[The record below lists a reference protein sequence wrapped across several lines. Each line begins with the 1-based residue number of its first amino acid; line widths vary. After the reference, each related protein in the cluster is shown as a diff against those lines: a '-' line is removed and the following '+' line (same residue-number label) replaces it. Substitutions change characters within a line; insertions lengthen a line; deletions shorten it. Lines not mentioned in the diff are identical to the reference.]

1 MTQSELEALLGRSLM
16 SSEVTNL
23 TLYLEIATSN
33 LNDLLCTTT
42 NEVTESRTFDTRN
55 GYKTAFVGIVQSVTE
70 IKLDDDVISND
81 GYSLRQWDKRT
92 AGWYNAVVFDDAITA
107 DEITVTGTWGFAS
120 GTLPNDL
127 NMVLAGLF
135 DLITKLNKFDGTIAS
150 KRVEDFQINFNT
162 NSDLDDEFY
171 NKYSKILSKYSVCDI
186 TNIQSGAIT
195 CL

>member
-1 MTQSELEALLGRSLM
+1 MTQSELEALLGRSLT

-42 NEVTESRTFDTRN
+42 NEVTESRTFDTRA

-135 DLITKLNKFDGTIAS
+135 DLITKRNKFDGTIAS

-162 NSDLDDEFY
+162 DADLDGEFY
-171 NKYSKILSKYSVCDI
+171 DKYSNILSKYSVCDI
-186 TNIQSGAIT
+186 PNIQSGAIT

>member
-1 MTQSELEALLGRSLM
+1 MTQSELEALLGRSLT
-16 SSEVTNL
+16 STEVTNL

-42 NEVTESRTFDTRN
+42 NEVTETRTFDTRK

-70 IKLDDDVISND
+70 VKLDDNAISSD
-81 GYSLRQWDKRT
+81 DYSLRQWDKRT
-92 AGWYNAVVFDDAITA
+92 ADWYNAIVFDDAITA

-127 NMVLAGLF
+127 NMVLANLF
-135 DLITKLNKFDGTIAS
+135 DLITKRNKFDGTIAS

-162 NSDLDDEFY
+162 DSDLDDEFY
-171 NKYSKILSKYSVCDI
+171 NKYSKILSKYSLCDI
-186 TNIQSGAIT
+186 PNIQSGAIT
-195 CL
+195 CR

>member
-1 MTQSELEALLGRSLM
+1 MTQSELEALLGRSLT

-135 DLITKLNKFDGTIAS
+135 DLITKRNKFDGTIAS

-162 NSDLDDEFY
+162 DADLDGEFY
-171 NKYSKILSKYSVCDI
+171 DKYSNILSKYSVCDI
-186 TNIQSGAIT
+186 PNIQSGAIT

>member
-1 MTQSELEALLGRSLM
+1 MTQPELEALLGRSLT
-16 SSEVTNL
+16 STEVTNL

-42 NEVTESRTFDTRN
+42 NEVTETRTFDTRK

-70 IKLDDDVISND
+70 VKLDDNAISSD
-81 GYSLRQWDKRT
+81 DYSLRQWDKRT
-92 AGWYNAVVFDDAITA
+92 ADWYNAIVFDDAITA

-127 NMVLAGLF
+127 NMVLANLF
-135 DLITKLNKFDGTIAS
+135 DLITKRNKFDGTIAS

-162 NSDLDDEFY
+162 DSDLDDEFY
-171 NKYSKILSKYSVCDI
+171 NKYSKILSKYSLCDI
-186 TNIQSGAIT
+186 PNIQSGAIT
-195 CL
+195 CR